1 MCVCVCV
8 CVPATPTKLTT
19 TRVTPTGTQ
28 EVLAEALAAEEAVLA
43 VATGQARQALHAL
56 LLQLRPSDMDI
67 DRGGNNDEKVI
78 KRKWKEGRKGG

>member
-19 TRVTPTGTQ
+19 TRVTPTGAQ
-28 EVLAEALAAEEAVLA
+28 EVLAETFAAEEAVLA

-67 DRGGNNDEKVI
+67 DRGETMMRKSSNGNGK
-78 KRKWKEGRKGG
+78 KGRKGG